1 MDKNGYKS
9 IKNQTKYIYHSNNSG
24 NIKQERSPLPPK
36 AKNFEDEYELYS
48 QKNNRERPG
57 KIIHQSTEQSIDKQG
72 NRVIKTKTVR
82 EIGTI
87 EKRTKKF
94 VEPKNSIS
102 SNSQAYN
109 QDRSNKKY
117 YRVSK
122 YSRINEAEKQK
133 ALYSSPDFQGESPYG
148 SPIYMNDIK
157 NTNDFDEVGYKTN
170 FRYETKKV
178 NGKNVGSY
186 TQRERYEYINSTG
199 NQQGYG
205 SSEQGSPEVEIISPV
220 GYAANYSSGSEF
232 DESQMRSLDN
242 YPTNIRNEYNFNRRI
257 KKIEI

>member
-9 IKNQTKYIYHSNNSG
+9 IKNQTKYIYQSNNSG

-36 AKNFEDEYELYS
+36 IKNIEDEYELFS

-122 YSRINEAEKQK
+122 YSRIDEAEKQK
-133 ALYSSPDFQGESPYG
+133 TP
-148 SPIYMNDIK
+148 
-157 NTNDFDEVGYKTN
+157 
-170 FRYETKKV
+170 
-178 NGKNVGSY
+178 
-186 TQRERYEYINSTG
+186 
-199 NQQGYG
+199 
-205 SSEQGSPEVEIISPV
+205 
-220 GYAANYSSGSEF
+220 
-232 DESQMRSLDN
+232 RSLRLN
-242 YPTNIRNEYNFNRRI
+242 GSKE
-257 KKIEI
+257 KKL